1 MDREI
6 GGGYWIGAGRG
17 GVTSCVAKGG
27 AVAKKGNGIF
37 LVFTDVDPQHEGE
50 LIAWYNTEHL
60 GDVLKLPGFLDAAA
74 YAATKGG
81 PTDLSIIQ

>member
-6 GGGYWIGAGRG
+6 DWRYWAGGGRG
-17 GVTSCVAKGG
+17 EVTSCVAKVG
-27 AVAKKGNGIF
+27 AMAKKGNGIF

-74 YAATKGG
+74 YVATKGG
-81 PTDLSIIQ
+81 S